1 MSVAPLHRIGSK
13 AGSVSATVLASMSLT
28 VAGAAEGQSTRQCYL
43 AEFQLEQIVTPTTAV
58 WVPEDQPLFDA
69 RLLPMQLW
77 EVTAEVDLDGTT
89 VLRAGD
95 QLMTMVSNTPT
106 RCNFPQ
112 RRDSSIAARQRV
124 CLFDPD
130 RDGVFDRAE
139 VRGRGAIY
147 WFAMAWE
154 HPDEMIA
161 VDPVSMREIEP
172 AAFRGGPSIKYF
184 TAHIPLRRR
193 PRDGSPPYYEA
204 FTIAMMYG
212 NDGLNEQ
219 LHLDEGDGEPGI
231 LGDDVVEFEGLTI
244 RFDEIAAETTLVTY
258 SGNFDGS
265 VVQLPFENSYEHRC
279 DINSRQFLNRGG

>member
-1 MSVAPLHRIGSK
+1 MSVAPLDRTGPMAGRI
-13 AGSVSATVLASMSLT
+13 SATVLASISLA
-28 VAGAAEGQSTRQCYL
+28 VSGAAEAQSMRQCYM
-43 AEFQLEQIVTPTTAV
+43 AEFQLEQIAIPTGAV

-77 EVTAEVDLDGTT
+77 EVTAEVNLDGTT

-112 RRDSSIAARQRV
+112 SRDASIAARQRI

-139 VRGRGAIY
+139 IRGRGGAH

-154 HPDEMIA
+154 HPDETIA
-161 VDPVSMREIEP
+161 VDAVSMREVEP
-172 AAFRGGPSIKYF
+172 AAFRGGPSIKYY

-204 FTIAMMYG
+204 FTITMMYG
-212 NDGLNEQ
+212 NDGLDEQ
-219 LHLDEGDGEPGI
+219 LHLDDADGEPGI
-231 LGDDVVEFEGLTI
+231 LGGDHVEFEGLTI
-244 RFDEIAAETTLVTY
+244 HFDEIAAETTLVTY

-265 VVQLPFENSYEHRC
+265 VVQLPFENTYEHRC
-279 DINSRQFLNRGG
+279 DVYVRQFLNRGG